1 MRAEQKL
8 AKIIINTLQV
18 GTELVN
24 EVLTPVYIE
33 PSRVVVENQ
42 PNLIVPDA
50 AIENQ
55 LNLIVP
61 DAGLFILISFERQ
74 QPYNFASEYHNFENN
89 TKLKEVLTKNFYS
102 TFAIELYSKDSSAIE
117 YQEKILLYLNSFKSK
132 QLQEEYNISIQT
144 TNNSWT
150 SLSFLEGASRMY
162 RFRLSVGMY
171 HDISIENEITYIK
184 TINTSTILSPK

>member
-8 AKIIINTLQV
+8 AKIITNTLQV

-33 PSRVVVENQ
+33 PSRVV
-42 PNLIVPDA
+42 
-50 AIENQ
+50 IENQ
-55 LNLIVP
+55 SNFIVP

-144 TNNSWT
+144 TNSSWT